1 MTLTYFDLFYSK
13 VKFSYLG
20 FSVGNVKIVDFSE
33 IISPIDLKEGRSRHL
48 IEFMKVC
55 EIESECHFLTLA
67 KVMYIQIVK
76 PDFLRNYCAVRNKT
90 VYESFQVGNENWM
103 T

>member
-20 FSVGNVKIVDFSE
+20 FSMGNVKIVDFSE

-67 KVMYIQIVK
+67 QGHVHTDSQTRFSQKLPCRSEQNCVCGK
-76 PDFLRNYCAVRNKT
+76 LSGRK
-90 VYESFQVGNENWM
+90 
-103 T
+103 